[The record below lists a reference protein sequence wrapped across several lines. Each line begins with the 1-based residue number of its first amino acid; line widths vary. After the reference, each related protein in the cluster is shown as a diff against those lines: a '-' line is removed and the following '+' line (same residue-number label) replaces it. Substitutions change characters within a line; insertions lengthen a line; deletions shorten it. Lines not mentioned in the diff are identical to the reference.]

1 MPFAV
6 LLRDDAPL
14 SPRHYDAVEMHLSVR
29 SVGPPVLARLRNQRG
44 TMMVEA
50 LIAVSVFTLLG
61 AAVLSG
67 STAARNASASAEH
80 AAVAENIARNQL
92 ETILA
97 APYQD
102 PPHSYA
108 PISTPPG
115 YAVTADAQE
124 LVVSDPNIATIVV
137 TVTLK
142 GEPVLTLGS
151 IRTKAP

>member
-1 MPFAV
+1 MHPFPEAV
-6 LLRDDAPL
+6 RPTGAP
-14 SPRHYDAVEMHLSVR
+14 VV
-29 SVGPPVLARLRNQRG
+29 ARVAARARARVCSQRG

-67 STAARNASASAEH
+67 STATRNASARAEQ

-102 PPHSYA
+102 PPHSYT

-115 YAVTADAQE
+115 YAVTADALE
-124 LVVSDPNIATIVV
+124 LVGGDTNIATIVV
-137 TVTLK
+137 AVTVN
-142 GEPVLTLGS
+142 GEPVLRLES
-151 IRTKAP
+151 LRTRAP

>member
-1 MPFAV
+1 
-6 LLRDDAPL
+6 
-14 SPRHYDAVEMHLSVR
+14 MHLSVR
-29 SVGPPVLARLRNQRG
+29 SAGLPVVARVGARARACAFNERG

-67 STAARNASASAEH
+67 STATRSASASAEQ

-115 YAVTADAQE
+115 YAVTAGAQE
-124 LVVSDPNIATIVV
+124 LVGGDTNVAIISVS
-137 TVTLK
+137 VTLK
-142 GEPVLTLGS
+142 GEPVLTLES
-151 IRTKAP
+151 LRTRAP

>member
-1 MPFAV
+1 MRPMLHTALPALRRLV
-6 LLRDDAPL
+6 RGERGALL
-14 SPRHYDAVEMHLSVR
+14 M
-29 SVGPPVLARLRNQRG
+29 
-44 TMMVEA
+44 EA
-50 LIAVSVFTLLG
+50 LVAVSVFTLLG

-67 STAARNASASAEH
+67 STATRNASASAEQ

-115 YAVTADAQE
+115 YAVTADVQE
-124 LVVSDPNIATIVV
+124 LIGGDTNIAIISVA
-137 TVTLK
+137 VTLN
-142 GEPVLTLGS
+142 GEPVLTLES
-151 IRTKAP
+151 LRTRAP

>member
-1 MPFAV
+1 M
-6 LLRDDAPL
+6 
-14 SPRHYDAVEMHLSVR
+14 R
-29 SVGPPVLARLRNQRG
+29 SQRG

-67 STAARNASASAEH
+67 STATRSASTRAEH

-102 PPHSYA
+102 PPYSYT

-115 YAVTADAQE
+115 YAVTADALE
-124 LVVSDPNIATIVV
+124 LVVNDTNVATIVV
-137 TVTLK
+137 IVTLK

-151 IRTKAP
+151 VRTKAP

>member
-1 MPFAV
+1 MV
-6 LLRDDAPL
+6 GL
-14 SPRHYDAVEMHLSVR
+14 SG
-29 SVGPPVLARLRNQRG
+29 VGRLAERAGARLCDERG
-44 TMMVEA
+44 AMMIEA

-67 STAARNASASAEH
+67 STATRNASASAEQ

-102 PPHSYA
+102 PPHTYT

-124 LVVSDPNIATIVV
+124 LIGGDTNIAALVV

-142 GEPVLTLGS
+142 GDPVLTLES
-151 IRTKAP
+151 LRTRSP

>member
-1 MPFAV
+1 MLFFREAV
-6 LLRDDAPL
+6 
-14 SPRHYDAVEMHLSVR
+14 S
-29 SVGPPVLARLRNQRG
+29 SVGPPVVARAAAGARARVRSQRG

-67 STAARNASASAEH
+67 STATRNASASAEQ

-108 PISTPPG
+108 TISTPPG
-115 YAVTADAQE
+115 YAVTADARE
-124 LVVSDPNIATIVV
+124 LVVNDANIATVVV
-137 TVTLK
+137 TVTVK
-142 GEPVLTLGS
+142 GVPVLTLES
-151 IRTKAP
+151 IRTKTP

>member
-1 MPFAV
+1 
-6 LLRDDAPL
+6 
-14 SPRHYDAVEMHLSVR
+14 
-29 SVGPPVLARLRNQRG
+29 
-44 TMMVEA
+44 MMVEA

-67 STAARNASASAEH
+67 STATRNASASAEQ

-115 YAVTADAQE
+115 YAVTADVQE
-124 LVVSDPNIATIVV
+124 LIGGDTNIAIISVA
-137 TVTLK
+137 VTLN
-142 GEPVLTLGS
+142 GEPVLTLES
-151 IRTKAP
+151 LRTRAP

>member
-1 MPFAV
+1 
-6 LLRDDAPL
+6 
-14 SPRHYDAVEMHLSVR
+14 MHPSVR
-29 SVGPPVLARLRNQRG
+29 SVGPSVVASAAARACARVRSQRG

-67 STAARNASASAEH
+67 STSTRNASARAEQ

-97 APYQD
+97 APYED

-108 PISTPPG
+108 PVSTPPG
-115 YAVTADAQE
+115 YAVTADAQV
-124 LVVSDPNIATIVV
+124 LVVNDTNIATIVV
-137 TVTLK
+137 AVTLK
-142 GEPVLTLGS
+142 GEPVLTLES
-151 IRTKAP
+151 VRARAP

>member
-1 MPFAV
+1 MPIPKRSAARAV
-6 LLRDDAPL
+6 
-14 SPRHYDAVEMHLSVR
+14 V
-29 SVGPPVLARLRNQRG
+29 ARWAARAHGERG
-44 TMMVEA
+44 AMLIEA
-50 LIAVSVFTLLG
+50 LIAISVFTLLG

-67 STAARNASASAEH
+67 STVTRQASASVEH
-80 AAVAENIARNQL
+80 TAVAENIARNQM

-102 PPHSYA
+102 PPHTFT

-115 YAVTADAQE
+115 YAVTAEAQE

-142 GEPVLTLGS
+142 GTPVLTLES
-151 IRTKAP
+151 IRTKMPS

>member
-1 MPFAV
+1 
-6 LLRDDAPL
+6 
-14 SPRHYDAVEMHLSVR
+14 MHHSVR
-29 SVGPPVLARLRNQRG
+29 SAGLPVVARVAARARARIRDERG

-67 STAARNASASAEH
+67 STATRNASASAEQ

-124 LVVSDPNIATIVV
+124 LIGGDTNIAIISVA
-137 TVTLK
+137 VTLN
-142 GEPVLTLGS
+142 GEPILTLES
-151 IRTKAP
+151 LRTRAP

>member
-1 MPFAV
+1 MPHRLPVTTMLWRGQLRCIFRQRRPAV
-6 LLRDDAPL
+6 
-14 SPRHYDAVEMHLSVR
+14 
-29 SVGPPVLARLRNQRG
+29 ARLRNQRG

-67 STAARNASASAEH
+67 STATRSASASAEQ

-108 PISTPPG
+108 AISTPPG
-115 YAVTADAQE
+115 YAVTADARE
-124 LVVSDPNIATIVV
+124 LVVNDANIATVVV
-137 TVTLK
+137 TVTVK
-142 GEPVLTLGS
+142 GEPVLTLES
-151 IRTKAP
+151 IRTKTP

>member
-1 MPFAV
+1 
-6 LLRDDAPL
+6 
-14 SPRHYDAVEMHLSVR
+14 MHPSVR
-29 SVGPPVLARLRNQRG
+29 SVCRLIAERACARVRGQRG

-67 STAARNASASAEH
+67 STSTRNASARAEQ

-92 ETILA
+92 ETVLA

-102 PPHSYA
+102 PPYSYT

-115 YAVTADAQE
+115 YAVTADA
-124 LVVSDPNIATIVV
+124 LVLVGGDSNIATIVV
-137 TVTLK
+137 VVTLK
-142 GEPVLTLGS
+142 GESVLTLGS
-151 IRTKAP
+151 LRTRSP